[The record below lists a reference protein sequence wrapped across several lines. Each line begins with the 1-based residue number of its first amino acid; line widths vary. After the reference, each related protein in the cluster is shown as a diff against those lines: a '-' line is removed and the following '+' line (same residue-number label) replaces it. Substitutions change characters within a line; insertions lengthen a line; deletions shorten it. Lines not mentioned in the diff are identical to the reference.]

1 MKKMF
6 AFFLTVML
14 ISCGNDSDSTGG
26 TTDSAG
32 QTEIGGVENV
42 NGNIPDTTATGGTPT
57 SGSNTKAVDSSYADT
72 TNKKP

>member
-1 MKKMF
+1 MKKIF
-6 AFFLTVML
+6 AFFLTIVL
-14 ISCGNDSDSTGG
+14 ISCGNDSDSAGG
-26 TTDSAG
+26 ASDSTG

-57 SGSNTKAVDSSYADT
+57 SGNNTKAIDSSYADT